1 MPDESKPG
9 VPPQPEAGKPAEKPE
24 ARAKPATPPAAEAK
38 LAAAPTSEA
47 PAASTPV
54 AAAKPATPTP
64 ASAAPATPAK
74 PAVPPKPAGPAPTPW
89 DSEVAKKLKT
99 HYGSAIQEASTYAG
113 QNYMVVE
120 KRIVREL
127 LERLRDD
134 DKFDYCADV
143 TAVHYPKREK
153 AFDLIYV
160 LYSFPNNVR
169 VRVKTQV
176 ADGESVA
183 SVVALWPTANWLE
196 REVYDMFGIQ
206 FEGHPDLK
214 RILMPDGWKGFPLR
228 KDYAITQQDKEWVQ
242 INVGIESAQ

>member
-1 MPDESKPG
+1 MPEESNPG
-9 VPPQPEAGKPAEKPE
+9 VPPQPEAAKPAETAPAEETKPAVTPLSAE
-24 ARAKPATPPAAEAK
+24 VKAAPPPAAAPAVPAKPATPPAASP
-38 LAAAPTSEA
+38 AAPK
-47 PAASTPV
+47 PAVSP
-54 AAAKPATPTP
+54 KPATP
-64 ASAAPATPAK
+64 APA
-74 PAVPPKPAGPAPTPW
+74 PW
-89 DSEVAKKLKT
+89 DSELVTRLKA
-99 HYGSAIQEASTYAG
+99 HYGSAIQEALTYAG
-113 QNYMVVE
+113 QNYFVVE
-120 KRIVREL
+120 KGIVREL

-134 DKFDYCADV
+134 DKFDYCVDV

-169 VRVKTQV
+169 IRIKTQV
-176 ADGESVA
+176 ADGEKVP

-228 KDYAITQQDKEWVQ
+228 KDYGITQQDKEWVQ